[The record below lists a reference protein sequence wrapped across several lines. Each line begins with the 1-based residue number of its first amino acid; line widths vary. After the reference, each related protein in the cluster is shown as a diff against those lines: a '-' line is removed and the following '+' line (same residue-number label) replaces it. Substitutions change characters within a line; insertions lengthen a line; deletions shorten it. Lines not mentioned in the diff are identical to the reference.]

1 MISRVR
7 VGTFYIIFYTI
18 IMSVANLWWASC
30 VAEKQNAKILKKQ
43 KTNNRLNILKII
55 FFGFFLFSKLD
66 FTLKKNRDT
75 DLLKAML
82 HSLFF

>member
-30 VAEKQNAKILKKQ
+30 VAEKQNAKIKKSKKQ
-43 KTNNRLNILKII
+43 IT
-55 FFGFFLFSKLD
+55 G
-66 FTLKKNRDT
+66 
-75 DLLKAML
+75 
-82 HSLFF
+82 